1 MNVRGWIAGAALIAL
16 ASSQAVSAQ
25 TSPRPSSNSKPT
37 TSVAPKTA
45 PAPAPA
51 PAAQNALP
59 NNATLLI
66 MIRSSLSALN
76 QANGT
81 NNYTVLHQ
89 MGSPAFQRTNTPPTL
104 SQAFAPFRE
113 RRISLNPA
121 LLLPPK
127 LLKPVGIE
135 NGQLAIVGYFETQ
148 PLRIVF
154 DLRFDNVQGGWQLA
168 AINVNMPAV
177 QQQAQQPAP
186 APTQAPR
193 KKPR

>member
-1 MNVRGWIAGAALIAL
+1 
-16 ASSQAVSAQ
+16 
-25 TSPRPSSNSKPT
+25 
-37 TSVAPKTA
+37 
-45 PAPAPA
+45 
-51 PAAQNALP
+51 
-59 NNATLLI
+59 

-121 LLLPPK
+121 LLMAPK
-127 LLKPVGIE
+127 LLKPVGVE
-135 NGQLAIVGYFETQ
+135 NGQLVIVGYFETR

-154 DLRFDNVQGGWQLA
+154 DLRFDNVQGAGWQLG

-177 QQQAQQPAP
+177 QQSAQQPAP
-186 APTQAPR
+186 APAQPAQPPK